1 MSDRRLPILILL
13 LLIFPTVLTAVAAE
27 PPPKPEP
34 GILTVAD
41 LAWIAGDWEGTMQGD
56 TIEERWLAPAA
67 GAMLG
72 MFRWV
77 TKDGKVDVYEL
88 LSIEPDSEGPTLWL
102 RHFGPRLVGEEDK
115 EGAIPFYLGR
125 VGPGEVMFDNRNPE
139 KHIRIGYRKDG
150 DRGLISILERQK
162 DGNWVSDE
170 FRYSR
175 R

>member
-1 MSDRRLPILILL
+1 MSNRRLPLLILL
-13 LLIFPTVLTAVAAE
+13 LVLSNLLPVAAAE
-27 PPPKPEP
+27 PPSKPEP
-34 GILTVAD
+34 TVLTVAD
-41 LAWIAGDWEGTMQGD
+41 LAWIAGDWEGTMGGD
-56 TIEERWLAPAA
+56 TIEERWLPPAA

-102 RHFGPRLVGEEDK
+102 RHFGPKLLGREDK
-115 EGAIPFYLGR
+115 DGAIPFYLGR
-125 VGPGEVMFDNRNPE
+125 VGPGEVMFDNRDPE
-139 KHIRIGYRKDG
+139 KHIRLGYRKDG
-150 DRGLISILERQK
+150 GRGLVAILERQR
-162 DGNWVSDE
+162 DGKWVSDE